1 MITRSKVKIEK
12 KEFIP
17 ESGHPGVRRSR
28 TVRTRNDLRN
38 SVSETNTSEV
48 RAGSHLVLNAPN
60 EKASLELSGP
70 QAELKPEVRPEVKL
84 ENVQGP
90 TSRKLSPKQQI
101 KKAKKRTSNVL
112 GNGLYLMLTLLIAYK
127 LWAINVHMESSR
139 IRPGKAKIKELR
151 AKLISKPNKR

>member
-38 SVSETNTSEV
+38 SVSVTNTSEN
-48 RAGSHLVLNAPN
+48 RADSHLIVNASN
-60 EKASLELSGP
+60 EKASFELSGP
-70 QAELKPEVRPEVKL
+70 QAELKPDVRPEIKL
-84 ENVQGP
+84 ENIPGP
-90 TSRKLSPKQQI
+90 SSRKQSSSQRD

-112 GNGLYLMLTLLIAYK
+112 GDGLYLMLTLLIVYN
-127 LWAINVHMESSR
+127 L
-139 IRPGKAKIKELR
+139 
-151 AKLISKPNKR
+151 